1 MPTIKIT
8 RDILQ
13 EFLTL
18 VESGLTQI
26 AAADKLGQ
34 RVDSLRYAA
43 ERLGEPWPQRRMLKE
58 TVLAR
63 IDEIRSTEKTQ
74 AEWAKELG
82 ASQPRIHVLFK
93 ELGLQSSCT
102 RKRKP
107 ADHHRQVEEY
117 HQILSH
123 IQQNGGYAQQVIREL
138 GLKTR
143 PQAFR
148 DFVRQIG
155 IDLSHYQFAWQE
167 YGAWLTLPGPW
178 LKTPP
183 CNYIVPA
190 VCRSC
195 GGHYKVSLQ
204 NVRAGKSKCCLVCS
218 GKTRE
223 HQQVI
228 NVQTGEVY
236 RSLRSWASE
245 IGRFAEYQKL
255 RIRIRNEGEVT
266 VDGATYQLRS

>member
-13 EFLTL
+13 EFFAL
-18 VESGLTQI
+18 VESGLTQV
-26 AAADKLGQ
+26 AAANQLGQ
-34 RVDSLRYAA
+34 KVDSLRLAA
-43 ERLGEPWPQRRMLKE
+43 ERLGEPWPQRSLLKDV
-58 TVLAR
+58 VLAR

-74 AEWAKELG
+74 AEWAEELG
-82 ASQPRIHVLFK
+82 VSQPRIHTLFK
-93 ELGLQSSCT
+93 ELGLQSSYT
-102 RKRKP
+102 SKGRP
-107 ADHHRQVEEY
+107 ADHHRQVQEY

-123 IQQNGGYAQQVIREL
+123 IQQRGGYAQQVIREL
-138 GLKTR
+138 GLKTQ

-148 DFVRQIG
+148 DFARKIG
-155 IDLSHYQFAWQE
+155 IDLSLYQFAWQE

-178 LKTPP
+178 ERKPP

-190 VCRSC
+190 VCRRC
-195 GGHYKVSLQ
+195 GGHYKLSLQ
-204 NVRAGKSKCCLVCS
+204 NARIGKSKCCLACS

-245 IGRFAEYQKL
+245 IGRFSEYQKL